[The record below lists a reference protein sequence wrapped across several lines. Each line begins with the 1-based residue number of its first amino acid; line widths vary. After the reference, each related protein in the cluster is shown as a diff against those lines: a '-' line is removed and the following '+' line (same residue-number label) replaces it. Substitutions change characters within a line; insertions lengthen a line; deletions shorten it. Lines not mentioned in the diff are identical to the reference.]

1 MKATCDRP
9 KLLAA
14 FQTAA
19 LVIPSR
25 SPKPILQNAKIAV
38 QKEGTELL
46 ATDLE
51 VGIRCKV
58 SGVEVE
64 QAGEVVLPGA
74 SINSILRELTDERV
88 SLESD
93 ANSVVVR
100 GGRSEFK
107 LPTAPASE
115 FPGVPEFDAEK
126 FHVVPAP
133 LLREMIRRTVFA
145 TDVESTRYAL
155 GGVLLEIDKKGI
167 ALIATD
173 GRRLA
178 LMLAEAHAHEGHTTE
193 GATPVVPT
201 KAMNLIERSLHGE
214 NTEVSLAVV
223 DNKVLVR
230 SEGSV
235 ISSVLLEGRFPRYQ
249 DVFPKSPHA
258 KIEVVAGPLLSVVR
272 QGAIVTSEESRGVD
286 FRFADGQLTLESRAT
301 DVGQS
306 QVELPIAYDGEK
318 VEITFD
324 PHYVI
329 DFLRVLDPETTV
341 TIELIDHESAAVF
354 RTGDG
359 YSYVVMPL
367 TRER

>member
-1 MKATCDRP
+1 MKATCNRQ
-9 KLLAA
+9 KLLNA

-19 LVIPSR
+19 AIIPAR
-25 SPKPILQNAKIAV
+25 SPKPILQNVKLEV
-38 QKEGTELL
+38 RKDETELL

-58 SGVEVE
+58 FGVES
-64 QAGEVVLPGA
+64 AGPGEAVLPA
-74 SINSILRELTDERV
+74 NKIISILRELTDEQIT
-88 SLESD
+88 LESD
-93 ANSVVVR
+93 AGTIVFR
-100 GGRSEFK
+100 GERSEFK
-107 LPTAPASE
+107 LPAASPDE
-115 FPGVPEFDAEK
+115 FPDVPRFEAEK
-126 FHVVPAP
+126 YHVVPAA

-155 GGVLLEIDKKGI
+155 GGVLFELDEKGI
-167 ALIATD
+167 KLIATD

-178 LMLAEAHAHEGHTTE
+178 FMQADAQVHEGHSTQ
-193 GATPVVPT
+193 GSTPVVPT
-201 KAMNLIERSLHGE
+201 KAMSLIERSLQGE
-214 NTEVSLAVV
+214 STEVSLALV
-223 DNKVLVR
+223 DNSILVR

-249 DVFPKSPHA
+249 DVFPKA
-258 KIEVVAGPLLSVVR
+258 TDTKIELVASPFLSVVR
-272 QGAIVTSEESRGVD
+272 QAAIVTSDESRGVD
-286 FRFADGQLTLESRAT
+286 FQFGKGLLTLKTSAA

-306 QVELPIAYDGEK
+306 QIELPIAYDGEN

-324 PHYVI
+324 PRYLI
-329 DFLRVLDPETTV
+329 EFLRVLDPETTV
-341 TIELIDHESAAVF
+341 TAELIDHESAAVF

>member
-1 MKATCDRP
+1 MR
-9 KLLAA
+9 
-14 FQTAA
+14 
-19 LVIPSR
+19 
-25 SPKPILQNAKIAV
+25 
-38 QKEGTELL
+38 
-46 ATDLE
+46 
-51 VGIRCKV
+51 
-58 SGVEVE
+58 
-64 QAGEVVLPGA
+64 
-74 SINSILRELTDERV
+74 
-88 SLESD
+88 
-93 ANSVVVR
+93 
-100 GGRSEFK
+100 
-107 LPTAPASE
+107 
-115 FPGVPEFDAEK
+115 
-126 FHVVPAP
+126 
-133 LLREMIRRTVFA
+133 
-145 TDVESTRYAL
+145 
-155 GGVLLEIDKKGI
+155 
-167 ALIATD
+167 
-173 GRRLA
+173 
-178 LMLAEAHAHEGHTTE
+178 AEAHAHEGHTTE